1 VSLFFS
7 RVPSRIAA
15 RDEVGIGFCT
25 GSVVGRHRCPASLK
39 ASLATGPRSDSPDR
53 TFSMATEE
61 TDMAKATSKKLAQFR
76 IEPDSKGQTAQLHI
90 EDDSGATL
98 ELTASRDQLDVLADT
113 LDDILAKTEEAD
125 EV

>member
-1 VSLFFS
+1 
-7 RVPSRIAA
+7 
-15 RDEVGIGFCT
+15 
-25 GSVVGRHRCPASLK
+25 
-39 ASLATGPRSDSPDR
+39 
-53 TFSMATEE
+53 
-61 TDMAKATSKKLAQFR
+61 MAKATTKKLAQFR
-76 IEPDSKGQTAQLHI
+76 IEPDSEGRTAQLHI